1 MTYLPNIAPPQQP
14 TNPLQAGA
22 PMPPSVGQ
30 AADALHDIRELR
42 LAMQK
47 EVDAVKARE
56 LEIENWI
63 IEQCQVDTGGVGM
76 RYKAVVKPD
85 VKPRIADWATFSAA
99 IFDPDHNLW
108 GRLDLVQKRLSD
120 TAIKELWDANVEV
133 PGVEKFNA
141 KKVSVTKI

>member
-1 MTYLPNIAPPQQP
+1 MTHLPNIAPSSQP

-63 IEQCQVDTGGVGM
+63 IEQCQVDTGGAGL
-76 RYKAVVKPD
+76 RYRAQVK
-85 VKPRIADWATFSAA
+85 VETKPRVSDWPLLTNYIYSSGR
-99 IFDPDHNLW
+99 FDL
-108 GRLDLVQKRLSD
+108 LQKRLAD
-120 TAIKELWDANVEV
+120 TAVKEMWDASMAV
-133 PGVEKFNA
+133 PGVEKFLA
-141 KKVSVTKI
+141 KKVSITKI